1 MNSAPIAETKSPVL
15 KKDHYCISLKKGF
28 QIENRHN
35 LFFILLA
42 AKALIIILA
51 HFLDFSIRPRY

>member
-1 MNSAPIAETKSPVL
+1 MAETKSPVL
-15 KKDHYCISLKKGF
+15 KKGHYCIILKKGF